1 MFEEIENKWTED
13 SGDYDDMIQKQLS
26 NKRTVSY
33 WTKELKRLL
42 GPEPLRILEVGCGP
56 GFMSI
61 IAARLGHEVRAVDG
75 SSGMVEKARRNMQHY
90 RQTVEICQEDGVTL
104 PLEQEEVMM

>member
-1 MFEEIENKWTED
+1 MFEKIENKWTED

-26 NKRTVSY
+26 NKRTVSH

-61 IAARLGHEVRAVDG
+61 IAARLD
-75 SSGMVEKARRNMQHY
+75 
-90 RQTVEICQEDGVTL
+90 
-104 PLEQEEVMM
+104 MM

>member
-1 MFEEIENKWTED
+1 MFEKIENKWTED

-42 GPEPLRILEVGCGP
+42 GPEPYFRSGLRP
-56 GFMSI
+56 GFYE
-61 IAARLGHEVRAVDG
+61 HH
-75 SSGMVEKARRNMQHY
+75 SSASG
-90 RQTVEICQEDGVTL
+90 T
-104 PLEQEEVMM
+104 